1 MVYLSLFRVLGLLLM
16 EAIKKLLALSIL
28 PTYVPYHSFQ
38 YDKIREALKDHF
50 YFKYQRGEVLWPKK
64 FTAKEKDT
72 FSLTRAA
79 IMERVNME
87 YERVLYSQASTLRG
101 KDRSTGLYYLLL
113 GDGLF
118 SNIDYLKAMFFTYLI

>member
-1 MVYLSLFRVLGLLLM
+1 MYLM
-16 EAIKKLLALSIL
+16 E
-28 PTYVPYHSFQ
+28 
-38 YDKIREALKDHF
+38 
-50 YFKYQRGEVLWPKK
+50 K

-118 SNIDYLKAMFFTYLI
+118 SNIDYKVGDHIADYI